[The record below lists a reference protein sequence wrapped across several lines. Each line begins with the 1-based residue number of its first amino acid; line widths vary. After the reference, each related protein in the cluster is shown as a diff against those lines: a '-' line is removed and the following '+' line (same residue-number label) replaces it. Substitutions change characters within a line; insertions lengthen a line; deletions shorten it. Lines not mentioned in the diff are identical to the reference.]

1 MRTFVTEGAA
11 YVARLEAPE
20 RAVLLDV
27 VDDVLGRVGARAAQR
42 TRGGDLDD
50 PLGAVQ
56 MTTVPLPE
64 PADPALL
71 RLLPPAS
78 PDAEVAAEFRRLTEV
93 DLRRSKSDQLLRLR
107 ACVDAAG
114 PDLVVVPSEASRI
127 AAALTDVRLVTSE
140 RLGVRSDE
148 DADALYRLVLE
159 GEERPADGAAAHGQE
174 VDEERE
180 QAHRLL
186 ATVYVMLSL
195 LQESLVGLML
205 AGLPDVDG
213 GSAPEAL
220 DAPGAP
226 DAPDAPGVVGAGS
239 DGDDSP
245 GATGATEPPA
255 PPR

>member
-1 MRTFVTEGAA
+1 MRTFVPEGAA

-27 VDDVLGRVGARAAQR
+27 VDDVLGLVGARAAQR
-42 TRGGDLDD
+42 TRSREED

-56 MTTVPLPE
+56 MATVPLPE
-64 PADPALL
+64 PTDPALL
-71 RLLPPAS
+71 RLLPSAS
-78 PDAEVAAEFRRLTEV
+78 PDPDVAAEFRRLTEV
-93 DLRRSKSDQLLRLR
+93 DLRRAKSDQLLRLR

-114 PDLVVVPSEASRI
+114 PDLVVVPSEAARI

-140 RLGVRSDE
+140 RLGVRDDE

-159 GEERPADGAAAHGQE
+159 GTTDEQPPAHG
-174 VDEERE
+174 DEAEDGRE

-205 AGLPDVDG
+205 AGLPDVERDEG
-213 GSAPEAL
+213 PTQG
-220 DAPGAP
+220 
-226 DAPDAPGVVGAGS
+226 

-255 PPR
+255 PRR

>member
-1 MRTFVTEGAA
+1 MRTFVPEGAA

-27 VDDVLGRVGARAAQR
+27 VDDVLGLVDARAAQR
-42 TRGGDLDD
+42 TRGGGDDD

-56 MTTVPLPE
+56 MATVPLPE
-64 PADPALL
+64 PTDPALL

-78 PDAEVAAEFRRLTEV
+78 SDEEVAAEFRRLTEV

-114 PDLVVVPSEASRI
+114 PDLVVVPSEAARI

-159 GEERPADGAAAHGQE
+159 GGTGAQGSRAHG
-174 VDEERE
+174 DDGDDERE

-205 AGLPDVDG
+205 AGMPDDATDTDG
-213 GSAPEAL
+213 
-220 DAPGAP
+220 PG
-226 DAPDAPGVVGAGS
+226 PGGGR
-239 DGDDSP
+239 DEDDSP

>member
-1 MRTFVTEGAA
+1 MRTFVPEGAA
-11 YVARLEAPE
+11 YVARLEAAE

-27 VDDVLGRVGARAAQR
+27 VDDVLGLVDARAARR
-42 TRGGDLDD
+42 TRGGAEDD

-78 PDAEVAAEFRRLTEV
+78 ADEEVAAEFRRLTEV

-148 DADALYRLVLE
+148 DADALYGLVLE
-159 GEERPADGAAAHGQE
+159 GGAQGGSAHG
-174 VDEERE
+174 DDGDDERE

-205 AGLPDVDG
+205 AGLPDDVTETDG
-213 GSAPEAL
+213 AGPA
-220 DAPGAP
+220 G
-226 DAPDAPGVVGAGS
+226 GS

>member
-1 MRTFVTEGAA
+1 MRTFVPEGAA

-27 VDDVLGRVGARAAQR
+27 VDDVLGLVGARTAQR
-42 TRGGDLDD
+42 TRSGEADD
-50 PLGAVQ
+50 PLRAVQ
-56 MTTVPLPE
+56 MATVPLPE
-64 PADPALL
+64 PTDPALL

-78 PDAEVAAEFRRLTEV
+78 SDAEVAAEFRRLTEV

-140 RLGVRSDE
+140 RLGVRNDE

-159 GEERPADGAAAHGQE
+159 GDAASGDGGAAHGVE
-174 VDEERE
+174 VDDERE

-205 AGLPDVDG
+205 AGLPEADG
-213 GSAPEAL
+213 
-220 DAPGAP
+220 P
-226 DAPDAPGVVGAGS
+226 DAPDGGRAGG

-245 GATGATEPPA
+245 GATGVTEPPGA
-255 PPR
+255 PR

>member
-1 MRTFVTEGAA
+1 MRTFVPEGAA

-27 VDDVLGRVGARAAQR
+27 VDDVLGLVGARAAQR
-42 TRGGDLDD
+42 TRGREED

-56 MTTVPLPE
+56 MATVPLPE
-64 PADPALL
+64 PTDPALL
-71 RLLPPAS
+71 RLLPSAS
-78 PDAEVAAEFRRLTEV
+78 PDADVAAEFRRLTEV
-93 DLRRSKSDQLLRLR
+93 DLRRAKSDQLLRLR

-114 PDLVVVPSEASRI
+114 PDLVVVPSEAARI

-140 RLGVRSDE
+140 RLGVRDDR

-159 GEERPADGAAAHGQE
+159 GTTDDEHPAHGDD
-174 VDEERE
+174 VDEGRE

-195 LQESLVGLML
+195 LQDSLVGLML
-205 AGLPDVDG
+205 AGLPDEQPDVDDGSG
-213 GSAPEAL
+213 GT
-220 DAPGAP
+220 DAHDQG
-226 DAPDAPGVVGAGS
+226 

-255 PPR
+255 PRR